1 MKRILVLG
9 GSGFIGRHVCEKAG
23 QLNCR
28 VTVPTRRMVNARA
41 VSPLPWVD
49 VIEADIHDEIQLARL
64 VRGHDAVVN
73 LVGILHGDAAA
84 FDRAHV
90 TLVQK
95 LVRACQDASVSQLV
109 HVSALGAAA
118 DAPSLYQRS
127 KAQGEVVLTASSLAL
142 TILRPSVVFGA
153 HDQFLNLLAR
163 LQAVF
168 PVLPLAGAA
177 TRFQPVWVQDVAQAI
192 VNRLRSANP
201 LKAAGATGPLFEAC
215 GPDVYT
221 LRQLAQLAGRWSGHA
236 RPVFALPDALARLQ
250 ATVMEWLPGE
260 PMLSRDNLASLRIDN
275 VASGALPG
283 LAALGVVPASLLAI
297 APAYLRPGVSGPLLT
312 MRRQSGRL

>member
-28 VTVPTRRMVNARA
+28 VTVPTRRLVNART

-49 VIEADIHDEIQLARL
+49 VTEADIHDEGQLVRL

-73 LVGILHGDAAA
+73 LVAILHGDAAA

-95 LVRACQDASVSQLV
+95 LVRACRDAGVTRLV

-127 KAQGEVVLTASSLAL
+127 KAQGEAVLTVSSLPL

-153 HDQFLNLLAR
+153 HDQFLNMFAR
-163 LQAVF
+163 LQSILPF
-168 PVLPLAGAA
+168 LPLAGAA

-192 VNRLRSANP
+192 VNCLRPANP
-201 LKAAGATGPLFEAC
+201 LKPVAANGTVFEAC
-215 GPDVYT
+215 GPEVFT
-221 LRQLAQLAGRWSGHA
+221 LRELAQLAGLWSGHT
-236 RPVFALPDALARLQ
+236 RPVFALPETLARVQ
-250 ATVMEWLPGE
+250 ATMMEWMPGE
-260 PMLSRDNLASLRIDN
+260 PLMSRDNLASLRVDN

-283 LAALGVVPASLLAI
+283 LPALGVTPASLRAI
-297 APAYLRPGVSGPLLT
+297 APAYLRPAESGPLLT